1 VVRTEYEALVHKAV
15 SGFVAD
21 LDKKLA
27 APK

>member
-1 VVRTEYEALVHKAV
+1 VVRSEYEALVDKAV